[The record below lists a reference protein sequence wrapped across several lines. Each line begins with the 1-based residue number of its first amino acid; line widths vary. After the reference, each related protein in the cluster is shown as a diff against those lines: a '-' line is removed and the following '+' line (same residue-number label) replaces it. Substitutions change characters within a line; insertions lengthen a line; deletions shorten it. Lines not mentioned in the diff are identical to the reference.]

1 MGRYRRAHHS
11 ADDDANQRSK
21 RKKAGSSSENLESA
35 IAAQGTTDGKKALY
49 HCNYCNKDISGKI
62 RIKCA
67 KCPDFDLC
75 VECFSVGA
83 EVTPHKS
90 NHPYKVMDNLSFPLV
105 CSDWNADEEMLLLEG
120 MEMYGLWNWA
130 EVSEHVGT
138 KSNAQCIEHYKNAY
152 LNSPYFPLPDMTHVL
167 GKSRKELLEMA
178 KEEGDGEREFNRI
191 RVADSEEFEIF
202 LVLTFHIVIEEA
214 AIGQSPSSLTAG
226 PGDGS
231 QNVTSAAAVKKSSC
245 INKIKDSPSVPK
257 VEDSQLDRS
266 FGGKKPKY
274 SGDEGPSMTELSGYN
289 PKRQEFDPE
298 YDNDAEQSLAEMEF
312 KDTDTDSEREIKL
325 QVLRIYLRRHE
336 LDERKR
342 RKDFILERNLLYP
355 DPLVKELSPE
365 EREIYLRYRIFMRF
379 HSKEEHTELL
389 KAVIEEHRIQKRIK
403 ELQEARAAGCRTSL
417 EAERFLEAKRKK
429 ETEER
434 ALKVKESNLAGPSG
448 KALQKIIRPKGL
460 TGLESSREN
469 SSTLGRPSVLSAL
482 DDWDIKGFPG
492 ADLLSETEEKLCR
505 ETKLLPSHYLKMLE
519 VMTKEIFN
527 GNISKKPDAYRFF
540 HVEPSKVDRVYDMLV
555 RKGIIGQS

>member
-21 RKKAGSSSENLESA
+21 RKKAGPGGENLESS
-35 IAAQGTTDGKKALY
+35 IAAQGTIDGKKALY

-105 CSDWNADEEMLLLEG
+105 CLDWNADEEMLLLEG

-138 KSNAQCIEHYKNAY
+138 KSKAQCIEHYSNAY

-178 KEEGDGEREFNRI
+178 KEEGDGERGLSTLGDVMPKEEISFSSP
-191 RVADSEEFEIF
+191 RVK
-202 LVLTFHIVIEEA
+202 IEEA
-214 AIGQSPSSLTAG
+214 AVGQSPSSLTADSG

-231 QNVTSAAAVKKSSC
+231 QNVTSAAAVKKSSS
-245 INKIKDSPSVPK
+245 INRIKNSPSVPK

-325 QVLRIYLRRHE
+325 QVLRIYLKR

-355 DPLVKELSPE
+355 DPLEKDLSQE
-365 EREIYLRYRIFMRF
+365 EREIYLRYRVFMRF
-379 HSKEEHTELL
+379 HSKEEHAELL

-429 ETEER
+429 ETEES
-434 ALKVKESNLAGPSG
+434 ALKAKESNLAGPSG
-448 KALQKIIRPKGL
+448 KAPQRLIRPKGF
-460 TGLESSREN
+460 TGLESSSEN
-469 SSTLGRPSVLSAL
+469 SSTVGRPSVLSVF

-527 GNISKKPDAYRFF
+527 GNINKKPDAHRFF